1 MAEAGGEWT
10 VLRQERLVR
19 GWTQQRAV
27 DELKRL
33 AWRRGYGV
41 RLNGLDVGAL
51 SRYERGRIRRPRAPL
66 PELFAALYDRPVW
79 VLFPAIGAPRAIGSP
94 RRWSRRARSSRGR
107 RQAGAC
113 SDPGGRGATACRAS
127 GPPAVAVPARR
138 RERSA

>member
-41 RLNGLDVGAL
+41 RLDGLDVGAL

-66 PELFAALYDRPVW
+66 PELLAALYDRPVW

-94 RRWSRRARSSRGR
+94 LPVEPAGAVVPEDAV
-107 RQAGAC
+107 RQALAAILAGVELLRA
-113 SDPGGRGATACRAS
+113 AS

-138 RERSA
+138 RERSV

>member
-41 RLNGLDVGAL
+41 SILWSG
-51 SRYERGRIRRPRAPL
+51 SQGRA
-66 PELFAALYDRPVW
+66 
-79 VLFPAIGAPRAIGSP
+79 
-94 RRWSRRARSSRGR
+94 
-107 RQAGAC
+107 
-113 SDPGGRGATACRAS
+113 
-127 GPPAVAVPARR
+127 
-138 RERSA
+138 